1 MVHYPN
7 ARIDIAV
14 LTETTNDEGTR
25 IKEYDFTTP
34 IDSFEADV
42 QPNVLTKEQIDLY
55 GINEKTAETK
65 KAFYTKSA
73 FMIAGNR
80 VKVTYN
86 NGAVEYYN
94 ICPQNV
100 WRVHSE
106 ALLIPVE
113 NEEEESEEETEE
125 EENGE
130 ESNG

>member
-14 LTETTNDEGTR
+14 LSVTTNAEGTR
-25 IKEYDFTTP
+25 IKEYDFSTP

-55 GINEKTAETK
+55 GINEKTAHTK
-65 KAFYTKSA
+65 KAFYTRSS
-73 FMIAGNR
+73 FMLAGNR
-80 VKVTYN
+80 ARVTYN
-86 NGAVEYYN
+86 DGTVEYYN

-106 ALLIPVE
+106 ALLVPVE
-113 NEEEESEEETEE
+113 NEDE
-125 EENGE
+125 GE
-130 ESNG
+130 